1 MPLSLLTPAL
11 VPHRP
16 SHPGE
21 SPTRLLS
28 AWGFELDH
36 VAENIRKEDEAST
49 KTGSVSNIKPL
60 KGVLLEMTQCQLTC
74 NVCHLNLTQKKT
86 KEIAKMVF

>member
-1 MPLSLLTPAL
+1 MLP
-11 VPHRP
+11 
-16 SHPGE
+16 
-21 SPTRLLS
+21 
-28 AWGFELDH
+28 
-36 VAENIRKEDEAST
+36 RKEDEAST